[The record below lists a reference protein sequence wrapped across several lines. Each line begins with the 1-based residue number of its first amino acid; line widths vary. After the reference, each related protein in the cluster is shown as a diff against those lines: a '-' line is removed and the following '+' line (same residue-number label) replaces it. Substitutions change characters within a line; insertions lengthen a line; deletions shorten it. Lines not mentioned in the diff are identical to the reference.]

1 MIVRHCSSFTDQ
13 RPLCPTVRPCPS
25 VHQPQVIVPVET
37 VPDNQDNKQCLERLK
52 RCNENIISVQNRLE
66 FENTSKL
73 GAQSLYSEC
82 DDGKQRLE
90 NQVKMLR
97 QQNVE
102 CRDKMGSRV
111 ELSEQLINCELLLS
125 QMNET
130 NVKLRQACYQ
140 ESNAQ
145 NQLNEN
151 QKTFLLNQISNL
163 SLILRSVTQECRQNG
178 SDLSACTHIN
188 QVNAIRL
195 NESTELSESLTAAL
209 NLTKFKITGKK
220 LFFFVSFVEV
230 HSGRRQNKRG
240 GGGGG

>member
-25 VHQPQVIVPVET
+25 VHQPQVIVPIGTEL
-37 VPDNQDNKQCLERLK
+37 DNHDYQQCLERLK
-52 RCNENIISVQNRLE
+52 GCNENIISVQNRLE

-125 QMNET
+125 QVNET

-163 SLILRSVTQECRQNG
+163 SLILRSVTQECRQKG
-178 SDLSACTHIN
+178 SDLEACTYLQQN
-188 QVNAIRL
+188 EAIRL
-195 NESTELSESLTAAL
+195 SDCTQLGTNQTAAL
-209 NLTKFKITGKK
+209 SSTEFKLAGKNFLLNFLILLNFNFKFWV
-220 LFFFVSFVEV
+220 FF
-230 HSGRRQNKRG
+230 K
-240 GGGGG
+240 